1 MPASEGVRKRLI
13 PAVLISLPV
22 TAAALMAAPGVPQ
35 GIPGMLKAFSESLSS
50 GRIVWSAYSLRTAVL
65 FLLTEVCIIMASSD
79 RGTRMRGEEHGSAKW
94 GDPDELNRRYRSASC
109 ADAVLTDRVSM
120 GLDASRHGRNLNTL
134 VVGGSG
140 AGKTRNYVKPNILNL
155 ASSPEGRDVSMV
167 ILDPKGE
174 LVRSTAPFLMSRGY
188 KVKILDLIHMERSL
202 CYNPFVYLRDDND
215 IQKLVSNIM
224 MNTSEGS
231 SKSSDPF
238 WDRAASMLLLSLIM
252 YLHAFAPPEEQNF
265 SMVLEMIRSGE
276 VREDN
281 DDYES
286 PLDILFARKEMEL
299 PDHPSVR
306 IYRNY
311 RSGSARTLKSI
322 QITLLSR
329 LEKFD
334 LESLA
339 GITCTDEMEI
349 SELGER
355 KTALF
360 AVISD
365 NDPSFNFIVGM
376 LYTQLFQEL
385 YYRADVIHAGSLPV
399 HVRFLMDEFAT
410 VSIPQDFDR
419 ILSTMRSREISVAII
434 IQNMT
439 QLRALFDKQWE
450 SIVGNC
456 DELLYLGGNEQSTHE
471 FVSKMLGSSTI
482 ETESFSRTKGRGGS
496 MSVNTGSIA
505 RSLMTPDEVRM
516 MDNRYAVL
524 FIRGERPVK
533 DLKYRIMRHPLI
545 SETSDGG
552 APPYIHGEDRLSAAT
567 VTFRDI
573 GPGEKPDVRGER
585 SDILILTEDEI
596 YALMTKKGM
605 FAEKENKEEMQ

>member
-1 MPASEGVRKRLI
+1 
-13 PAVLISLPV
+13 
-22 TAAALMAAPGVPQ
+22 
-35 GIPGMLKAFSESLSS
+35 
-50 GRIVWSAYSLRTAVL
+50 
-65 FLLTEVCIIMASSD
+65 
-79 RGTRMRGEEHGSAKW
+79 
-94 GDPDELNRRYRSASC
+94 
-109 ADAVLTDRVSM
+109 
-120 GLDASRHGRNLNTL
+120 
-134 VVGGSG
+134 
-140 AGKTRNYVKPNILNL
+140 
-155 ASSPEGRDVSMV
+155 
-167 ILDPKGE
+167 
-174 LVRSTAPFLMSRGY
+174 
-188 KVKILDLIHMERSL
+188 
-202 CYNPFVYLRDDND
+202 
-215 IQKLVSNIM
+215 
-224 MNTSEGS
+224 
-231 SKSSDPF
+231 
-238 WDRAASMLLLSLIM
+238 MLLLSLIM

-265 SMVLEMIRSGE
+265 SMVLEMIRAGE

-286 PLDILFARKEMEL
+286 PLDILFRRKEMEI

-339 GITCTDEMEI
+339 GITNCDEMEI
-349 SELGER
+349 RELGER

-385 YYRADVIHAGSLPV
+385 YYRADVIHGGSLPV

-419 ILSTMRSREISVAII
+419 ILATMRSREISVAII

-439 QLRALFDKQWE
+439 QLRALFEKQWE

-471 FVSKMLGSSTI
+471 FVSKMLGSGTI
-482 ETESFSRTKGRGGS
+482 ETESFSRNRGGRGS
-496 MSVNTGSIA
+496 TSVSTASIGRA
-505 RSLMTPDEVRM
+505 LMTPDEVRM
-516 MDNRYAVL
+516 LDNRYAVL

-533 DLKYRIMRHPLI
+533 DLKYRLMRHPLI
-545 SETSDGG
+545 RETSDGG
-552 APPYIHGEDRLSAAT
+552 REPFLHGEDRLSVAT
-567 VTFRDI
+567 VAFRDA
-573 GPGEKPDVRGER
+573 GQYEKTDIRGGSS
-585 SDILILTEDEI
+585 SDILILTEEEI
-596 YALMTKKGM
+596 YSLMKKKGM
-605 FAEKENKEEMQ
+605 LTEEER

>member
-1 MPASEGVRKRLI
+1 
-13 PAVLISLPV
+13 
-22 TAAALMAAPGVPQ
+22 
-35 GIPGMLKAFSESLSS
+35 
-50 GRIVWSAYSLRTAVL
+50 
-65 FLLTEVCIIMASSD
+65 
-79 RGTRMRGEEHGSAKW
+79 
-94 GDPDELNRRYRSASC
+94 
-109 ADAVLTDRVSM
+109 
-120 GLDASRHGRNLNTL
+120 
-134 VVGGSG
+134 
-140 AGKTRNYVKPNILNL
+140 
-155 ASSPEGRDVSMV
+155 
-167 ILDPKGE
+167 
-174 LVRSTAPFLMSRGY
+174 
-188 KVKILDLIHMERSL
+188 MERSL

-224 MNTSEGS
+224 MNTSEGRS
-231 SKSSDPF
+231 GSSDPF

-286 PLDILFARKEMEL
+286 PLDILFRRKEMEI

-339 GITCTDEMEI
+339 GITCSDEMEI
-349 SELGER
+349 RELGER

-385 YYRADVIHAGSLPV
+385 YYRADVIHGGSLPV

-419 ILSTMRSREISVAII
+419 ILATMRSREISVAII

-439 QLRALFDKQWE
+439 QLRALFEKQWE

-471 FVSKMLGSSTI
+471 FVSKMLGSGTI
-482 ETESFSRTKGRGGS
+482 ETESVSRNRGSRGNT
-496 MSVNTGSIA
+496 SVNTGSIG
-505 RSLMTPDEVRM
+505 RPLMTPDEVRM
-516 MDNRYAVL
+516 LDNRYAVL
-524 FIRGERPVK
+524 FVRGERPVK
-533 DLKYRIMRHPLI
+533 DLKYRLMKHPLI
-545 SETSDGG
+545 RETSDGG
-552 APPYIHGEDRLSAAT
+552 APPYIHGEDRLSVAT
-567 VTFRDI
+567 VTFREM
-573 GPGEKPDVRGER
+573 GQYEKSENRGG
-585 SDILILTEDEI
+585 SSGSVLILTEEEI
-596 YALMTKKGM
+596 YSLMRKKGM
-605 FAEKENKEEMQ
+605 LEEEEETE